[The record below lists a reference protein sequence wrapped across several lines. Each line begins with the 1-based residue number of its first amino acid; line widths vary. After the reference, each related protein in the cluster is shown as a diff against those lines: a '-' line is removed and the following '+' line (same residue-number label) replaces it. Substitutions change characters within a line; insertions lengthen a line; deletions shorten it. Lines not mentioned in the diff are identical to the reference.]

1 MKASTAVQPV
11 APSATFSIAFA
22 DDVPEIR
29 ELARGWLTAEGHEVV
44 CAANGLKLVELWRDR
59 NFDLV
64 ITDVMMPESD
74 GFEVIAT
81 LKAAHP
87 NTRIIAI
94 SGGGVTMISNDCLR
108 VAHRLGAT
116 AVLAK
121 PFNRADLIGLVRQV
135 MSPISRSRR

>member
-11 APSATFSIAFA
+11 APRVALSIAFA

-29 ELARGWLTAEGHEVV
+29 ELARGWLTAEGHDVV
-44 CAANGLKLVELWRDR
+44 CAANGLQLVDLWRDR

-87 NTRIIAI
+87 NTKIIAI

-121 PFNRADLIGLVRQV
+121 PFNRADLMGVIRHV
-135 MSPISRSRR
+135 MSPVSRARR